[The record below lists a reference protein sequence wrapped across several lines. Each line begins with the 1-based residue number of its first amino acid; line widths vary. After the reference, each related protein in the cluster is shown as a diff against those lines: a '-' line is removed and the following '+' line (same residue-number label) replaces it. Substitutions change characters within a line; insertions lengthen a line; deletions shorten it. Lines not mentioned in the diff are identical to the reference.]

1 MPWDDKTK
9 GSGPWGGGGSGN
21 NGGEGGSPWNRPG
34 KPDSGKEKDKPADLE
49 EQMRRMQERFRQ
61 RRNGGGGGRKGG
73 GGGRGGAGGGGLGR
87 GAGPLGILVIVGVG
101 LLAWLSTSI
110 VVVDPTQQA
119 AVFRF
124 GKWQANYG
132 PGLHFHLPAP
142 LESHRLIQVET
153 RNETRI
159 GNTQDESLML
169 TQDENI
175 VDIHFSI
182 IWKVD
187 TQNPENYVLNVRD
200 PDTTVAMVGE
210 SVMREVVGKTRLQ
223 DIITTERDQVQQ
235 QVAGVALRLVA
246 EGEAEAA
253 AEQGQTGVVLVVI
266 QLAEAGVAVADQAQL
281 VAQCAPERALHAG
294 IDIQLWRAAVLEPHA
309 GRPAAEVPAAV
320 MSGIEAAVEGA
331 TGAGLHQPLGH
342 AACGGGGQ
350 TQVVIGQF
358 TLHDIGLSGLA
369 AEQRETAQKKSV
381 DTHRVLPMVESPN
394 GRRRLSS
401 RLSAE
406 PLESRVAV

>member
-34 KPDSGKEKDKPADLE
+34 KPDAGKEKDQPADLE

-61 RRNGGGGGRKGG
+61 RRGGGGGGRKGG
-73 GGGRGGAGGGGLGR
+73 GGRGGAGGSGMGR

-101 LLAWLSTSI
+101 LLAWLSTSV

-223 DIITTERDQVQQ
+223 EIITTERDRVQQ
-235 QVAGVALRLVA
+235 QVAEQTQALLNEYRAGVQVLQVQIGKADPPQPVIEAFNDVNVA
-246 EGEAEAA
+246 EQDAETLTNQATQFANQIVPQARGTASRLQQEAEAYRD
-253 AEQGQTGVVLVVI
+253 QI
-266 QLAEAGVAVADQAQL
+266 VADANGEAARFDQIYEEYRK
-281 VAQCAPERALHAG
+281 APRVTRERMYLETME
-294 IDIQLWRAAVLEPHA
+294 RVLERSDKLILDQKSGAVPYLPIERT
-309 GRPAAEVPAAV
+309 RPQ
-320 MSGIEAAVEGA
+320 ST
-331 TGAGLHQPLGH
+331 TGG
-342 AACGGGGQ
+342 
-350 TQVVIGQF
+350 
-358 TLHDIGLSGLA
+358 D
-369 AEQRETAQKKSV
+369 R
-381 DTHRVLPMVESPN
+381 
-394 GRRRLSS
+394 
-401 RLSAE
+401 
-406 PLESRVAV
+406 

>member
-34 KPDSGKEKDKPADLE
+34 KPEAGKDKDQPDLE

-61 RRNGGGGGRKGG
+61 RRGGGGGGRKGG
-73 GGGRGGAGGGGLGR
+73 RGGGGGVGR

-101 LLAWLSTSI
+101 LLAWLSTSV

-142 LESHRLIQVET
+142 FESHRLIQVET

-187 TQNPENYVLNVRD
+187 TQNPENYVLNVRE
-200 PDTTVAMVGE
+200 PDMTVAMVGE

-223 DIITTERDQVQQ
+223 EIITTERDRVQQ
-235 QVAGVALRLVA
+235 QVAEQTQTLLNEYRAGVQVLQVQIGKADPPQPVIEAFNDVNVA
-246 EGEAEAA
+246 EQDAETLTNQATQFANQIVPQARGTASRLQQEAEAYRD
-253 AEQGQTGVVLVVI
+253 QI
-266 QLAEAGVAVADQAQL
+266 VADANGEAARFDQIYEEYRK
-281 VAQCAPERALHAG
+281 APRVTRERMYLETME
-294 IDIQLWRAAVLEPHA
+294 RVLERSDKLILDQQSGAVPYLPIERT
-309 GRPAAEVPAAV
+309 RPQTT
-320 MSGIEAAVEGA
+320 
-331 TGAGLHQPLGH
+331 TGG
-342 AACGGGGQ
+342 
-350 TQVVIGQF
+350 
-358 TLHDIGLSGLA
+358 D
-369 AEQRETAQKKSV
+369 R
-381 DTHRVLPMVESPN
+381 
-394 GRRRLSS
+394 
-401 RLSAE
+401 
-406 PLESRVAV
+406 

>member
-34 KPDSGKEKDKPADLE
+34 KPDSGKEKEQPADLE

-61 RRNGGGGGRKGG
+61 RRGGGGGGRKGG

-101 LLAWLSTSI
+101 LLAWLSTSV

-223 DIITTERDQVQQ
+223 EIITTERDQVQQ
-235 QVAGVALRLVA
+235 QVAEQTQTLLNEYRAGVQILQVQIGKADPPQPVIEAFNDVNVA
-246 EGEAEAA
+246 EQDAETLTNQATQFANQIVPQARGTASRLQQEAEAYRD
-253 AEQGQTGVVLVVI
+253 QI
-266 QLAEAGVAVADQAQL
+266 VADANGEAARFDQIYEEYRK
-281 VAQCAPERALHAG
+281 APRVTRERMYLETME
-294 IDIQLWRAAVLEPHA
+294 RVLERSDKLILDQDSGA
-309 GRPAAEVPAAV
+309 VPY
-320 MSGIEAAVEGA
+320 
-331 TGAGLHQPLGH
+331 L
-342 AACGGGGQ
+342 
-350 TQVVIGQF
+350 
-358 TLHDIGLSGLA
+358 
-369 AEQRETAQKKSV
+369 
-381 DTHRVLPMVESPN
+381 
-394 GRRRLSS
+394 
-401 RLSAE
+401 
-406 PLESRVAV
+406 PLERTRPQTTTGGDR

>member
-34 KPDSGKEKDKPADLE
+34 KPDSGKEKDQPADLE

-61 RRNGGGGGRKGG
+61 RRNGGGGGRK
-73 GGGRGGAGGGGLGR
+73 GGAGGGGLGR

-169 TQDENI
+169 TEDENI

-200 PDTTVAMVGE
+200 PDMTVAMVGE

-235 QVAGVALRLVA
+235 QVAEQTQTLLNEYRAGVQVLQVQIGKADPPQPVIEAFNDVNVA
-246 EGEAEAA
+246 EQDAETLTNQATQFANQIVPQARGTASRLQQEAEAYRD
-253 AEQGQTGVVLVVI
+253 QI
-266 QLAEAGVAVADQAQL
+266 VADANGEAARFDQIYEEYRK
-281 VAQCAPERALHAG
+281 APRVTRERMYLETME
-294 IDIQLWRAAVLEPHA
+294 RVLERSDKLILDQDSGA
-309 GRPAAEVPAAV
+309 VPY
-320 MSGIEAAVEGA
+320 
-331 TGAGLHQPLGH
+331 L
-342 AACGGGGQ
+342 
-350 TQVVIGQF
+350 
-358 TLHDIGLSGLA
+358 
-369 AEQRETAQKKSV
+369 
-381 DTHRVLPMVESPN
+381 
-394 GRRRLSS
+394 
-401 RLSAE
+401 
-406 PLESRVAV
+406 PLERSRPQTTTGGDR

>member
-34 KPDSGKEKDKPADLE
+34 KPDSGKEKDQPADLE

-61 RRNGGGGGRKGG
+61 RRGGGGGGRK

-101 LLAWLSTSI
+101 LLAWLSTSV

-235 QVAGVALRLVA
+235 QVAEQTQTLLNEYRAGVQILQVQIGKADPPLPVIEAFNDVNVA
-246 EGEAEAA
+246 EQDAETLTNQATQFANQIVPQARGTASRLQQEAEAYRD
-253 AEQGQTGVVLVVI
+253 QI
-266 QLAEAGVAVADQAQL
+266 VADANGEAARFDQIYEEYRK
-281 VAQCAPERALHAG
+281 APRVTRERMYLETME
-294 IDIQLWRAAVLEPHA
+294 RVLERSDKLILDQESGA
-309 GRPAAEVPAAV
+309 VPY
-320 MSGIEAAVEGA
+320 
-331 TGAGLHQPLGH
+331 L
-342 AACGGGGQ
+342 
-350 TQVVIGQF
+350 
-358 TLHDIGLSGLA
+358 
-369 AEQRETAQKKSV
+369 
-381 DTHRVLPMVESPN
+381 
-394 GRRRLSS
+394 
-401 RLSAE
+401 
-406 PLESRVAV
+406 PLERTRPQTTTGGDR

>member
-34 KPDSGKEKDKPADLE
+34 KPDSGKEKDQPADLE

-235 QVAGVALRLVA
+235 QVAEQTQTLLNEYRAGVQVLQVQIGKADPPQPVIEAFNDVNVA
-246 EGEAEAA
+246 EQDAETLTNQATQFANQIVPQARGTASRLQQEAEAYRD
-253 AEQGQTGVVLVVI
+253 QI
-266 QLAEAGVAVADQAQL
+266 VADANGEAARFDQIYEEYRK
-281 VAQCAPERALHAG
+281 APRVTRERMYLETME
-294 IDIQLWRAAVLEPHA
+294 RVLERSDKLILDQDSGA
-309 GRPAAEVPAAV
+309 VPY
-320 MSGIEAAVEGA
+320 
-331 TGAGLHQPLGH
+331 L
-342 AACGGGGQ
+342 
-350 TQVVIGQF
+350 
-358 TLHDIGLSGLA
+358 
-369 AEQRETAQKKSV
+369 
-381 DTHRVLPMVESPN
+381 
-394 GRRRLSS
+394 
-401 RLSAE
+401 
-406 PLESRVAV
+406 PLERSRPQTTTGGDR